1 MKSGDFRN
9 ISKEGAHSDIM
20 SGKYIYQQFKSINL
34 ETVQNN
40 SVWLNGKENKGEL
53 VFKKCKI

>member
-1 MKSGDFRN
+1 VKSGDFRN

-40 SVWLNGKENKGEL
+40 SVWLNGK
-53 VFKKCKI
+53 